1 VGIALKQPNPN
12 LTLGKATFRAA
23 EKLGLTQS
31 DVAEIIGRNRSSISR
46 NGIDPDSKSG
56 ELAAMLVRC
65 YRSLYALTGG
75 KNEDMQHWI
84 HTPNHA
90 FAEQKPAELAKRV
103 EGLASM
109 LRYLDAMRG

>member
-1 VGIALKQPNPN
+1 MDIALKQPNPS

-23 EKLGLTQS
+23 DKLGLTQS
-31 DVAEIIGRNRSSISR
+31 DVAEIIGRNRTSISR
-46 NGIDPDSKSG
+46 NGIDPNSKSG

-65 YRSLYALTGG
+65 YRGLYALTGG
-75 KNEDMQHWI
+75 KDEDMQHWL

-90 FAEQKPAELAKRV
+90 FAKQKPAELARRV
-103 EGLASM
+103 EGLASI